1 MKKTLFGSL
10 GEMIKGN
17 IVVIILGICVIAAG
31 ALSFYTVN
39 DINNKLQN
47 QNIEN
52 PNPAPDITEEEQ
64 AQDVQNNAENVPLK
78 DKPAQ
83 SAAQQK
89 DNSDKAAAAKA
100 EDVPL
105 EETAAENTTD
115 ETATAKFVL
124 PVNGK
129 IFAAFS
135 GDELVYNKTMN
146 DWRTHNGIDIR
157 ANKDTAV
164 KAASNGTVTNVYADG
179 MLGNVVEVDSGDYTV
194 RYCGLGDNL
203 LCEKG
208 RTVKQGD
215 TIGVVGEIPLE
226 IGEDSH
232 LHLEIIK
239 NGVCVNPD
247 GFIM

>member
-17 IVVIILGICVIAAG
+17 VVVIILSICVIAAG

-39 DINNKLQN
+39 DINNKLSQ

-52 PNPAPDITEEEQ
+52 PNSVPDVIEDEQ
-64 AQDVQNNAENVPLK
+64 AQNVQNEAENVPLK
-78 DKPAQ
+78 DKVADSKQTEP
-83 SAAQQK
+83 SNK
-89 DNSDKAAAAKA
+89 TAAAKA
-100 EDVPL
+100 DNVPVEEAATESTA
-105 EETAAENTTD
+105 EETAP
-115 ETATAKFVL
+115 AKFVL

-129 IFAAFS
+129 IFTAFS
-135 GDELVYNKTMN
+135 GDELVYNKTMD

-164 KAASNGTVTNVYADG
+164 KAASSGTVTNVYADG
-179 MLGNVVEVDSGDYTV
+179 MLGNVVEIDSGDYTV

-208 RTVKQGD
+208 KTVKQGD

-226 IGEDSH
+226 TSEDSH

-239 NGVCVNPD
+239 NGTAVNPD
-247 GFIM
+247 EYLK

>member
-17 IVVIILGICVIAAG
+17 ALVIILGICVIAAG

-39 DINNKLQN
+39 DINNKLSQ

-52 PNPAPDITEEEQ
+52 PNPVPDVIEDEQ

-78 DKPAQ
+78 DKPTQ
-83 SAAQQK
+83 SAPQQK
-89 DNSDKAAAAKA
+89 ENTSKTTATKA

-105 EETAAENTTD
+105 EETAADSTPEQTT
-115 ETATAKFVL
+115 APKFIL

-135 GDELVYNKTMN
+135 GDELVYNKTMD

-179 MLGNVVEVDSGDYTV
+179 MLGNVVEIDSGDYTV

-208 RTVKQGD
+208 KTVKQGD

-226 IGEDSH
+226 TSEDSH

-239 NGVCVNPD
+239 NGTTVNPD
-247 GFIM
+247 DYIM